1 MDALLGDE
9 ATQKKIRDGEANM
22 QTWRD
27 KVTEAGEAKSG
38 KADSPGFMGPTYSF
52 ADEIK
57 TPGEIGV
64 RSDGSVDGIMKAVA
78 GVNYYTDVIGFG
90 ESTLINKSVNG
101 DNIKP
106 MGLRYFLPTGA
117 NCSNGALMWTYIDSV
132 PKGNLLGKRV
142 GQALQD
148 MGLPGMRG
156 LAPGILEDARDAL
169 NPMPIFQAAMGTG
182 FPKCKKVTLPV
193 GDMQGNVKSPQD
205 GNNVW
210 IKGKIDYTNGPTQT
224 RWVQDTDGAGN
235 PLFIS
240 QLDYENDK
248 KSFYPDG
255 SPIEGFGS
263 ALWEQYIDTTTL
275 AGLLFGGLALGL
287 ITYAHNK

>member
-1 MDALLGDE
+1 
-9 ATQKKIRDGEANM
+9 
-22 QTWRD
+22 
-27 KVTEAGEAKSG
+27 
-38 KADSPGFMGPTYSF
+38 MGPTYSF